1 MNSGRI
7 DENIS
12 KTFCSGAKIIRPR
25 WIFLTQTFFF
35 LLKEPAL
42 LASRLN
48 VIQNLLLEH
57 TSLNF
62 FKKLIN

>member
-1 MNSGRI
+1 M
-7 DENIS
+7 
-12 KTFCSGAKIIRPR
+12 KTFQKRFAQEQKSLDL

-35 LLKEPAL
+35 SLKEPAL
-42 LASRLN
+42 LASHFN

-62 FKKLIN
+62 FKKIN